1 MKETLVEL
9 SMLEE
14 PSKSCVYTCLIGRYE
29 KLNEQ
34 PMARQSALPF
44 VCLTDD
50 PELTSET
57 WRIVRIHPAFQSDPV
72 RSQRMLKLL
81 PHRYL
86 NGFERSLYID
96 NSVVLTA
103 PPEEIFAEHLTGVTF
118 ALPTHSYRECIRDE
132 FTEALINQLDD
143 PTRIAEQRQA
153 YEECDPDCLDER
165 PFWSA
170 ILLRDH
176 LDPVVR
182 EALETWATHVLRY
195 SRRDQLSANHA
206 FRRVGFTPHRIEI
219 DNFASLFHRW
229 PVVRERETRGWF
241 TAK

>member
-1 MKETLVEL
+1 
-9 SMLEE
+9 
-14 PSKSCVYTCLIGRYE
+14 LIGRYE

-34 PMARQSALPF
+34 PMAQQSALPF

-57 WRIVRIHPAFQSDPV
+57 WRIVRIQPAFQSDPV

-86 NGFERSLYID
+86 NRFERSLYID

-103 PPEEIFAEHLTGVTF
+103 PPEKILAEYLTDVTF
-118 ALPTHSYRECIRDE
+118 ALPTHSYRDCIRDE
-132 FTEALINQLDD
+132 FTAVLAHQFDD

-153 YEECDPDCLDER
+153 YEECDTDGLDER
-165 PFWSA
+165 PFWTA

-176 LDPVVR
+176 LDPAVR
-182 EALETWATHVLRY
+182 EALETWAMHVLRY

-206 FRRVGFTPHRIEI
+206 FRHAGFTPHRIEI
-219 DNFASLFHRW
+219 DNHASWFHHW
-229 PVVRERETRGWF
+229 PVVQERKETRGWF
-241 TAK
+241 TAKFSN